1 MARERSILSPSR
13 TLLPRAHSTSRAF
26 GIVPSSVVVVGLIAF
41 ATSCTPP
48 AGRTNERLNAESEVR
63 QAQRERFEAMT
74 KGDVAALD
82 TLLDD
87 EMAYVSPRADLQ
99 SKPQFIATIR
109 KQTLVYESIAPVEV
123 KVRVYDGL
131 ALATGRAQM
140 RVRNAAGVSSFG
152 IRFTEVYLR
161 RDGQWLLTAWET
173 TRSKS

>member
-1 MARERSILSPSR
+1 MAFRP
-13 TLLPRAHSTSRAF
+13 F
-26 GIVPSSVVVVGLIAF
+26 GIVPGSMALVGLLAF
-41 ATSCTPP
+41 AAGCTPP
-48 AGRTNERLNAESEVR
+48 TNRTIARLNAETEVR

-74 KGDVAALD
+74 KQDVAALD

-87 EMAYVSPRADLQ
+87 EMAFVSTSADLQ
-99 SKPQFIATIR
+99 SKPQFIGMIR
-109 KQTLVYESIAPVEV
+109 KQTLVYESIAPVDV

-173 TRSKS
+173 TRS

>member
-1 MARERSILSPSR
+1 MAFRL
-13 TLLPRAHSTSRAF
+13 F
-26 GIVPSSVVVVGLIAF
+26 GIVPDSMVLVALLAF
-41 ATSCTPP
+41 AVGCTPP
-48 AGRTNERLNAESEVR
+48 ANRTIARRTAETEVR
-63 QAQRERFEAMT
+63 QAQRDRFEAMT
-74 KGDVAALD
+74 RQDVAALD

-87 EMAYVSPRADLQ
+87 EMNYVSTTADLQ
-99 SKPQFIATIR
+99 SKPQFIGSIK
-109 KQTLVYESIAPVEV
+109 KQTVVYESIAPVEV

-161 RDGQWLLTAWET
+161 RDGQWLLTAWEA

>member
-1 MARERSILSPSR
+1 ML
-13 TLLPRAHSTSRAF
+13 
-26 GIVPSSVVVVGLIAF
+26 VVGLLAF
-41 ATSCTPP
+41 AVGCTPP
-48 AGRTNERLNAESEVR
+48 ANRTVARLNAESEVR

-74 KGDVAALD
+74 RGDVAALD

-87 EMAYVSPRADLQ
+87 EMNYVSTSADLQ
-99 SKPQFIATIR
+99 SKPQFLGSIR

-123 KVRVYDGL
+123 NVRVYDGL

-140 RVRNAAGVSSFG
+140 RVRDAAGVSSFG

-161 RDGQWLLTAWET
+161 RDGQWLLTAWEA